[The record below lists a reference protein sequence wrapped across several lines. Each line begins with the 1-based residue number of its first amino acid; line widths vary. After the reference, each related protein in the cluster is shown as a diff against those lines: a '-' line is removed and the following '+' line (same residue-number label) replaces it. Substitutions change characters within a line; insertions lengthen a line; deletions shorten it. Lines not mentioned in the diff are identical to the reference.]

1 MVHTVHKGPYES
13 CEPTYLKL
21 FAWIETKGLLI
32 SGPIREVYP
41 NDPRV
46 VKPEEIITEIFIPV
60 GLTFF
65 PSVKAER
72 GLEPFIYS

>member
-1 MVHTVHKGPYES
+1 
-13 CEPTYLKL
+13 
-21 FAWIETKGLLI
+21 
-32 SGPIREVYP
+32 VYP